1 MQIIKNVLQ
10 SVYNGVRPF
19 SLYKLTPR
27 QMIVPVRLIIYESA
41 KSISDQHLKEAS
53 ASKVLNTR

>member
-1 MQIIKNVLQ
+1 MNNALQ
-10 SVYNGVRPF
+10 SVYNGIRLF

-27 QMIVPVRLIIYESA
+27 QIIVPAKLIRYESA

-53 ASKVLNTR
+53 AGKVLNTR